1 MLGVPCSVAYVTNSP
16 HRLAGGMD
24 PTCRPGGFPVGQS
37 AEHRLFRLGTL
48 RCPQVGFS
56 KAARVSGEESAGLL
70 PTGWIP
76 GSTGVREIWAPAAA
90 LHAES
95 ELISSPQ
102 PTPPLPQPHFMPPG
116 PKPSRL
122 LSKWDP
128 ASHLWIFPSDSPTRS
143 ATCHLLA
150 VLLSKMIKKNLL
162 CLDNSSSALFA
173 LVGICTG
180 LGLHHYFT
188 GALIK
193 RKASLKGCLPF
204 SFAVVIYYTELT
216 IF

>member
-1 MLGVPCSVAYVTNSP
+1 MFCCLCYEQPAQ
-16 HRLAGGMD
+16 AGGWHG
-24 PTCRPGGFPVGQS
+24 PHLSARGFPVGQS

-143 ATCHLLA
+143 ATCRLLA
-150 VLLSKMIKKNLL
+150 VLLPKMIKKKKI
-162 CLDNSSSALFA
+162 S
-173 LVGICTG
+173 
-180 LGLHHYFT
+180 H
-188 GALIK
+188 ALITPLPL
-193 RKASLKGCLPF
+193 SLPSWAYARDWDFTIILL
-204 SFAVVIYYTELT
+204 EL
-216 IF
+216 